1 MTLQTREPRTD
12 RSPAGGSLKGAFYRQ
27 CRLWHAYLSAFA
39 FIALMFFSATGILLN
54 HPDWFAD
61 EKAPETTTIR
71 LAPEQV
77 KTAKSAADVPRALLE
92 MIEARSS
99 LRGAFSS
106 GDVENGVAT
115 IRLQGV
121 KGASDIVVD
130 LASGAA
136 EISVQRSGVV
146 AMLNELHRG
155 AKSGQ
160 VWRALIDIAAG
171 LILIMSLIGY
181 VLFFSLR
188 FRLRTSLILTGISLA
203 GMLLIFTMFVS

>member
-1 MTLQTREPRTD
+1 MTLQTEESRTG

-27 CRLWHAYLSAFA
+27 CRIWHAYLSAFA

-77 KTAKSAADVPRALLE
+77 KAATSAADVPRALLE

-99 LRGAFSS
+99 LRGALSS
-106 GDVENGVAT
+106 GDIENDVAT

-121 KGASDIVVD
+121 KGSSDIVVD

-136 EISVQRSGVV
+136 EISVHRSGAI
-146 AMLNELHRG
+146 AMLSELHRG
-155 AKSGQ
+155 SKSGQ
-160 VWRALIDIAAG
+160 VWRLFIDVVAG
-171 LILIMSLIGY
+171 VILILSLIGY
-181 VLFFSLR
+181 VLFFSVR
-188 FRLRTSLILTGISLA
+188 FGLRTSLTLTGVSLA
-203 GMLLIFTMFVS
+203 GMMLSFILLVR